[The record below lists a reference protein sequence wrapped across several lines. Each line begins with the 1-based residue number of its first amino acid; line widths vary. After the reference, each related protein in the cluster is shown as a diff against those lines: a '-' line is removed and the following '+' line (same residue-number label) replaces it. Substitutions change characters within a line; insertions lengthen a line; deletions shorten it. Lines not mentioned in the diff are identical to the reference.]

1 MYNCSNKLKISEQ
14 NRPEKSSPPPLH
26 LPEFIWSKWLI
37 SFCLGSFV
45 FPADLSCFRTA
56 GRGVVTMETLKRTTC
71 HQEVLMNI
79 CTIWIKLCTNSLM
92 FFSSSSSHSLQ
103 PDSVIFWVEARLLF
117 IRSIMLFT
125 VALRRVWL
133 YSCKITCNSSR
144 KHFIAVNLQPG
155 WKSLSVYK
163 VTSIWIDWISDL
175 IIFRSANTSS
185 QLASVLGRPTP
196 TQLS

>member
-14 NRPEKSSPPPLH
+14 NRPEKSSPPSLH

-103 PDSVIFWVEARLLF
+103 PDSVIFCDQEGR
-117 IRSIMLFT
+117 IRSVTECTSLLGLFYCLKHM
-125 VALRRVWL
+125 VESSDIKNIGKL
-133 YSCKITCNSSR
+133 IT
-144 KHFIAVNLQPG
+144 
-155 WKSLSVYK
+155 W
-163 VTSIWIDWISDL
+163 
-175 IIFRSANTSS
+175 
-185 QLASVLGRPTP
+185 
-196 TQLS
+196 